1 MEMSGDVCYEN
12 VNFTSESSE
21 DRGLKTEK
29 VPDLDK
35 EETCLYSYVDR
46 KPKELQQQNAEP
58 SKVTEPTTPDPGPE
72 PGPQPGPGPG
82 PALSCG
88 CSKRSISRAV
98 AVCLALLCVLLLAAF
113 TALGILYNQFRE
125 NERDQLQSKYNNVTQ
140 QRDHLLISYSNMTH
154 LRDQLNTN
162 YANLARER
170 DQLQTMNTN
179 LSRER
184 DHLNTSN
191 TILTRERDR
200 LNTINTNLSRERD
213 QWNTSYA
220 NLTRE
225 RDQLQ
230 TSYTNVTRER
240 DQLQTINTNLTRE
253 RDQLNTSNTILT
265 RERDRLNTINTN
277 LTREKDELKKR
288 LCNDTSCSAG
298 WQKIGCSCYNVSA
311 EKKNWSDSRQDCRDR
326 GADLVIINSPEEQKF
341 LDNLN
346 KNVWIGL
353 TDTVT
358 EGTFIW
364 VDGTPLTTPTY
375 WYSPQPDNYL
385 HQPGSVEED
394 CAEIY
399 YSPSQVP
406 PPKTWNDNRCDSK
419 NFWVCERGI

>member
-72 PGPQPGPGPG
+72 PEPGPQPGPGP
-82 PALSCG
+82 ALRCG
-88 CSKRSISRAV
+88 GSKRSISRAV
-98 AVCLALLCVLLLAAF
+98 AVCLALLCALLLAAF

-125 NERDQLQSKYNNVTQ
+125 NERDQLQSKYINVTQ
-140 QRDHLLISYSNMTH
+140 ERDHLLISYSNMTR

-162 YANLARER
+162 
-170 DQLQTMNTN
+170 
-179 LSRER
+179 
-184 DHLNTSN
+184 
-191 TILTRERDR
+191 
-200 LNTINTNLSRERD
+200 
-213 QWNTSYA
+213 YA

-253 RDQLNTSNTILT
+253 RDQLQTSYTNVTRERDQLQTINTNLTRERDRLNTINTNLTRERDQLNTSNTILT
-265 RERDRLNTINTN
+265 TERDQLNTINTN

-288 LCNDTSCSAG
+288 LRNVTSCFAG
-298 WQKIGCSCYNVSA
+298 WTQTGCSFYYVST
-311 EKKNWSDSRQDCRDR
+311 EQKNWTESRQDCRDR
-326 GADLVIINSPEEQKF
+326 GADLVIINSPKEQEF
-341 LDNLN
+341 LNNLT
-346 KNVWIGL
+346 KRVWIGL

-358 EGTFIW
+358 EGNFIW
-364 VDGTPLTTPTY
+364 VDGTPLTTPKY
-375 WYSPQPDNYL
+375 WFGPQPDNDPNT
-385 HQPGSVEED
+385 PGSVGED
-394 CAEIY
+394 CVEIY
-399 YSPSQVP
+399 YTAPRHPSAP
-406 PPKTWNDNRCDSK
+406 PPTTWNDKKCDSD
-419 NFWVCERGI
+419 NFWVCERMI